1 MMGLF
6 TGFSLISGLEI
17 IYWLWFKV
25 ILKKCVYLC
34 SFVHF
39 TFKVLLRDDNKV
51 EPDKTITVKEK
62 GEMDYGERG
71 DKEKEV
77 ASLRQELERL
87 TQRVDKMEHH
97 KHHHHH
103 HVK

>member
-1 MMGLF
+1 MASRSS
-6 TGFSLISGLEI
+6 TGSGSRLS
-17 IYWLWFKV
+17 FRT
-25 ILKKCVYLC
+25 VYLC

-77 ASLRQELERL
+77 EVTSLRQELERL

-103 HVK
+103 HDK